1 MYVESIRIENFRT
14 YRHTEIALLHPD
26 RTSAEL
32 KKSFALNVLY
42 PNVNVVLGNNGMGKS
57 AFLKAIALGCLG
69 PTVRDSG
76 IFPYRFVRREPGT
89 AEVTTEVKRKLNV
102 PRKPLSIPST
112 RSIIK
117 SVYVPH
123 PQDRVPKGTRRLV
136 STVRIDRRGD
146 LETLQYLTRPDARAW
161 NSIFSDDVD
170 AFFFVGYGASR
181 RTEEKT
187 NVDTAARSRKG
198 SRRAQRVRSLF
209 EDDATL
215 IPLSF
220 WLPRYK
226 TQNPGR
232 AKQVVDLLNAIT
244 AGDHYTF
251 TGELEKEEYL
261 FQKQNQ
267 LVPFPALSDGYKAY
281 YGWISDLLY
290 HVCLTAPSGKKL
302 VENHGVVMIDE
313 VDLHL
318 HPSWQ
323 MEILPSLSRNLPNI
337 QFIVTTHS
345 PLIVGSMQW
354 VNLIVLEAADAQSS
368 TLLRKEVPVHGLDAD
383 QVLLTPFF
391 ALNSTRTGAR
401 AGRLH
406 QLRDKA
412 RLGDKTAAMQVMVE
426 LSRGSEQSELTE
438 PLAPVEQV
446 TQQVIQQREVQQTKV
461 RRAAKR
467 PPAPQ
472 AKRKKK

>member
-1 MYVESIRIENFRT
+1 MYVDSIRIENFRT
-14 YRHTEIALLHPD
+14 YRHAEIELLHPD
-26 RTSAEL
+26 RTPAQL
-32 KKSFALNVLY
+32 KERYALDVLY
-42 PNVNVVLGNNGMGKS
+42 PNVNVILGNNGMGKS

-76 IFPYRFVRREPGT
+76 IFPYRFVRREPGS
-89 AEVTTEVKRKLNV
+89 AEVTSDIKRKLNV
-102 PRKPLSIPST
+102 PGKPLQMPST
-112 RSIIK
+112 RSLIK
-117 SVYVPH
+117 SVHIPHSQDSVP
-123 PQDRVPKGTRRLV
+123 RGTRQLV

-146 LETLQYLTRPDARAW
+146 LETLQFLKRPDARNW

-181 RTEEKT
+181 RTEERS
-187 NVDTAARSRKG
+187 NVDTAARNRKG

-220 WLPRYK
+220 WLPNYTR
-226 TQNPGR
+226 QNPGR
-232 AKQVVDLLNAIT
+232 GKQVVDLLNAIT

-251 TGELEKEEYL
+251 TGELEKDEYL
-261 FQKQNQ
+261 FQKQDQ

-281 YGWISDLLY
+281 YGWLSDLLY
-290 HVCLTAPSGKKL
+290 HVCQTAPPGKKL
-302 VENHGVVMIDE
+302 VDNHGIVMIDE

-323 MEILPSLSRNLPNI
+323 MEILPSLSKNLPNI

-345 PLIVGSMQW
+345 PLIVGSLQW
-354 VNLIVLEAADAQSS
+354 VNLIALEPAESQSS
-368 TLLRKEVPVHGLDAD
+368 KLLRKEVAVHGLDAD

-391 ALNSTRTGAR
+391 ALNTTRTGSR
-401 AGRLH
+401 AARLH
-406 QLRDKA
+406 QLRDRA
-412 RLGDKTAAMQVMVE
+412 RQGDQTAAMQVMVE
-426 LSRGSEQSELTE
+426 MSRGSEQSELTT
-438 PLAPVEQV
+438 PLAEPAGQV
-446 TQQVIQQREVQQTKV
+446 AQQSMQTAVAVTKK
-461 RRAAKR
+461 RRTAKH
-467 PPAPQ
+467 PAK